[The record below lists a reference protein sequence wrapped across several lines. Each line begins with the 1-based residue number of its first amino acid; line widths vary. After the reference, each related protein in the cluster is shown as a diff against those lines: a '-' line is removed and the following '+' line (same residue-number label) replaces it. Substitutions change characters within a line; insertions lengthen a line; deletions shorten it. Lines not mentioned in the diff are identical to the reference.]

1 MKTQKHMT
9 RSNTLLITLLIT
21 CIGLTSCG
29 GSDDDGGD
37 FNNTDCNNWSEQ
49 YLAQA
54 NAYST
59 ASNAY
64 ATDPTL
70 ANCQNYKTAGL
81 NFIEA
86 LEGVVDCVPNAN
98 KQGFLDDIDQYKEQ
112 INATDCN

>member
-21 CIGLTSCG
+21 FMGVTGCG
-29 GSDDDGGD
+29 GSDDDGD
-37 FNNTDCNNWSEQ
+37 FNNTDCTNWSEQ

-54 NAYST
+54 NAYSE

-70 ANCQNYKTAGL
+70 ANCQNYKAAGL

-98 KQGFLDDIDQYKEQ
+98 REGFLDDIEQYKEQ